1 MSEEKT
7 SPFPQDPGPQG
18 PEIKEPHAL
27 ELKVPPVVV
36 FGFFAA
42 AMWSVAVYFPVFDV
56 DIPFRIPITI
66 FLTVTAGLTGFYS
79 LYLFLKEKTTTHA
92 HKPNETGRMVVDGP
106 YRHTRNPMYLSLSL
120 VLIAWAIFLS
130 DLIAL
135 MMMPA
140 FYGYMTR
147 FQINP
152 EERELISKFGDD
164 YKDYADKTPRW
175 L

>member
-1 MSEEKT
+1 MTGRRPGILRQEKNKPTCFRKNKSDFSSGMSEEKT

-66 FLTVTAGLTGFYS
+66 S
-79 LYLFLKEKTTTHA
+79 
-92 HKPNETGRMVVDGP
+92 
-106 YRHTRNPMYLSLSL
+106 
-120 VLIAWAIFLS
+120 
-130 DLIAL
+130 
-135 MMMPA
+135 
-140 FYGYMTR
+140 
-147 FQINP
+147 
-152 EERELISKFGDD
+152 
-164 YKDYADKTPRW
+164 
-175 L
+175 